1 MAENV
6 KNSADAEKRPDKI
19 QDALS
24 EQIVQIVARLAAE
37 EGAHKVTAKQVI
49 NELGMAN
56 RVFYNRFSNI
66 DEVLR
71 IVYARSVAQTRE
83 AVVPDF
89 TDKQSF
95 IRFCMDAAEHVMIS
109 TYEMKMCFSRY
120 VFEHDSLTEENRL
133 WWKQHII
140 RNYESAHQKGY
151 VKTADTEALCYA
163 IWCFCRGYYA
173 DIAARELQKE
183 EAVRLFRFGFRCLLD
198 GILTPDDT
206 PQADK

>member
-1 MAENV
+1 MGETV
-6 KNSADAEKRPDKI
+6 KSNEDGCEKRPDKI

-24 EQIVQIVARLAAE
+24 ERIVQIVARLAAE

-71 IVYARSVAQTRE
+71 IVYRN
-83 AVVPDF
+83 AVVQMHTNIEPHFHDRDSF
-89 TDKQSF
+89 LQFCTDVAVRVLMQ
-95 IRFCMDAAEHVMIS
+95 
-109 TYEMKMCFSRY
+109 TYDVKMQFRCY

-133 WWKQHII
+133 WWADKIKKYYAIALEH
-140 RNYESAHQKGY
+140 GY
-151 VKTADTEALCYA
+151 AKEVDIDALCYT

-173 DIAARELQKE
+173 DTLSRQLPKE
-183 EAVRLFRFGFRCLLD
+183 EAVRYFSFGFACLLS
-198 GILTPDDT
+198 GVVR
-206 PQADK
+206 

>member
-1 MAENV
+1 MTDPITGLIRDE
-6 KNSADAEKRPDKI
+6 I
-19 QDALS
+19 S
-24 EQIVQIVARLAAE
+24 ETIIDTAAGLVRE
-37 EGAHKVTAKQVI
+37 EGAHRVNVRKIITRLGVT
-49 NELGMAN
+49 N
-56 RVFYNRFSNI
+56 RVFYNRFKNC

>member
-71 IVYARSVAQTRE
+71 IVYRN
-83 AVVPDF
+83 AVVQMHENIEPDF
-89 TDKQSF
+89 RDKDSF
-95 IRFCMDAAEHVMIS
+95 LQFCTEVAVKVLMQ
-109 TYEMKMCFSRY
+109 TYDVKMQFRCY
-120 VFEHDSLTEENRL
+120 VFEHDSLTESNRL
-133 WWKQHII
+133 WWADK
-140 RNYESAHQKGY
+140 
-151 VKTADTEALCYA
+151 VKKYYAIALEQGFARDVDIDALCYA

-173 DIAARELQKE
+173 DALSRQLSKE
-183 EAVRLFRFGFRCLLD
+183 EAVRYFTFGFACLLS
-198 GILTPDDT
+198 GVVR
-206 PQADK
+206 